1 MFWYDLQAFCL
12 LLVLYIV
19 FYKEELGVPNRYIQ
33 HFGCDFSF
41 INCKGIIILLVWS
54 VSSGE
59 KKSNNRSPLVLDK
72 LVNDYLIFFF
82 LLFLF
87 FQTAMDQLHMHFTQ
101 AIHNTVFQVVL
112 GYVELCAG
120 NTDTKFQKLQYKDLC
135 TVCNSCINMYFLIS
149 NSPLL

>member
-1 MFWYDLQAFCL
+1 MFWYDFQAFCL

-82 LLFLF
+82 FAFPFLSDSNGPI
-87 FQTAMDQLHMHFTQ
+87 AHALHSSYSQHCVSSS
-101 AIHNTVFQVVL
+101 AWICGALCRKHRHQVSEV
-112 GYVELCAG
+112 
-120 NTDTKFQKLQYKDLC
+120 TIQR
-135 TVCNSCINMYFLIS
+135 
-149 NSPLL
+149 PLYSM